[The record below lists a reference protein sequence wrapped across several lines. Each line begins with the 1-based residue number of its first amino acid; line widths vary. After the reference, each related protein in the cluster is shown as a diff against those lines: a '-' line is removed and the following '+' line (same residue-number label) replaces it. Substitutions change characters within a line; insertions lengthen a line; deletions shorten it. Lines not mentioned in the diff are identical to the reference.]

1 MGKICDKRDF
11 GCTKNR
17 TYTNKNPSK
26 SLWKEGDL
34 PQLMATASLLRLH
47 LATEGLLEVFGMTL
61 VVSQYTSLAHVAL
74 EATIC
79 ILE

>member
-1 MGKICDKRDF
+1 
-11 GCTKNR
+11 
-17 TYTNKNPSK
+17 
-26 SLWKEGDL
+26 
-34 PQLMATASLLRLH
+34 MATASLLRLH